1 MRLKIALCFWGMN
14 RSATHTYQSIQNKIY
29 QPLQDSSISYDTYG
43 HFNHADYVTNS
54 RTGENH
60 EKLSSGSHKLLH
72 IDTLKIDD
80 QEKLYKQLKVEQY
93 RSHSDPWNTNYESVN
108 FLIFSL
114 FSLKVV
120 TNMMSNSGKNYSHVI
135 FLRPDV
141 RYIDQLPI
149 SVFGR
154 IATGQCA
161 IPDFTPINTNDR
173 FCICSYKDAIILG
186 NRFDELLNYSKEN
199 PVHAESFLD
208 FILLKNKITV
218 KPLKNFIFQRV
229 RANGQISKTDQMLY
243 KKYYSNN

>member
-14 RSATHTYQSIQNKIY
+14 RSAIHTYQSIRDKIY
-29 QPLQDSSISYDTYG
+29 QPLEDSSIPYDTYG
-43 HFNHADYVTNS
+43 HFNHTDYVSNS

-60 EKLSSGSHKLLH
+60 EKLSLGGHKLLN
-72 IDTLKIDD
+72 IDTIKIDD
-80 QEKLYKQLKVEQY
+80 QEKLYNQLKVEQY

-108 FLIFSL
+108 FFIFSL
-114 FSLKVV
+114 FSLQAV

-135 FLRPDV
+135 FLRSDL
-141 RYIDQLPI
+141 RYIDPLPV
-149 SVFGR
+149 SVLGW
-154 IATGQCA
+154 IKTGQCA

-173 FCICSYKDAIILG
+173 FCICSHKDAIILG

-199 PVHAESFLD
+199 SAHAESFLD

-218 KPLKNFIFQRV
+218 QPLKNFTFQRV
-229 RANGQISKTDQMLY
+229 RANGKTSKMDLMLY